1 MISFELS
8 GKKALVTGGASG
20 IGLGAVELFARSG
33 AQVAINDLPGSP
45 ALEREVARLGAEG
58 CDVIAAPADMGDAD
72 GVPAMVEAAA
82 AAMGG
87 LDYLVNN
94 AATPNTNRPVPES
107 DFETQ
112 NDAFWD
118 KLLSVNL
125 LGPAR
130 AIRAAA
136 PHLKASRGAVVN
148 TSSMSAFSGGGSS
161 SVYCATKAALVVMT
175 KEWARGLA
183 PEVRVNA
190 IAPGMVDSNW
200 QCDFSHTPEEVQA
213 RVPVGRIGTPEDYAE
228 VIVFLA
234 TGAAYVNGT
243 TVMVDGGLNA

>member
-1 MISFELS
+1 MIRFELS

-20 IGLGAVELFARSG
+20 IGLGVVELLARSG
-33 AQVAINDLPGSP
+33 ARVAMNDLPGSDT
-45 ALEREVARLGAEG
+45 LRHQVARLVAEG
-58 CDVIAAPADMGDAD
+58 LDVIAAPADMGDAD
-72 GVPAMVEAAA
+72 AVPAMVEAAA

-94 AATPNTNRPVPES
+94 AATPNTDRPIPER

-112 NDAFWD
+112 SDAFWD

-136 PHLKASRGAVVN
+136 PYLEAARGAVVN
-148 TSSMSAFSGGGSS
+148 TASMSAFSGGGSS

-183 PEVRVNA
+183 PHVRVNA

-200 QCDFSHTPEEVQA
+200 QCEFSHTPEEVEA
-213 RVPVGRIGTPEDYAE
+213 KVPLGRIGAAEDYAQ
-228 VIVFLA
+228 VIVYLA
-234 TGAAYVNGT
+234 AGAAYVTGT
-243 TVMVDGGLNA
+243 TVLVDGGLNA

>member
-1 MISFELS
+1 MIRFELS

-20 IGLGAVELFARSG
+20 IGLATVELLAG
-33 AQVAINDLPGSP
+33 AGAKVAMNDLPGST
-45 ALEREVARLGAEG
+45 ALPREVARLVAAGH
-58 CDVIAAPADMGDAD
+58 DVIAAPADMGDPDA
-72 GVPAMVEAAA
+72 VPAMVEAAA

-94 AATPNTNRPVPES
+94 AATPNTSRPIPAS
-107 DFETQ
+107 DLETQ
-112 NDAFWD
+112 DDAFWD

-136 PHLKASRGAVVN
+136 PYLKTARGAVVS
-148 TSSMSAFSGGGSS
+148 TASMSAFSGGGSS

-183 PEVRVNA
+183 PHVRVNA
-190 IAPGMVDSNW
+190 IAPGMVESNW
-200 QCDFSHTPEEVQA
+200 QCEFSHSQEEVEA
-213 RVPVGRIGTPEDYAE
+213 RVPLRRIGNPEDYAE
-228 VIVFLA
+228 VIVYLA
-234 TGAAYVNGT
+234 VGAAYVNGT
-243 TVMVDGGLNA
+243 TVLVDGGLNA